1 MKTIR
6 QTATIRGATP
16 HDIYETIMDPK
27 KHTKLSRQ
35 PTTVSRR
42 VGGAFK
48 VGHDLESKNLKLT
61 KDRRIVQ
68 TWRANNWPKGTY
80 SKATFAFARA
90 GGGTRVTFTQTG
102 STLRPR
108 SDESA
113 KGRRH
118 VRTCARETDCGGGAR
133 RRAPRAA
140 RRIRRPARGVKRTE
154 QFRSRRAKVG

>member
-35 PTTVSRR
+35 PTTESRR

-48 VGHDLESKNLKLT
+48 VGHDLEGKNLKLT

-68 TWRANNWPKGTY
+68 TWRANNWPKGVY
-80 SKATFAFARA
+80 SKATFALAKA
-90 GGGTRVTFTQTG
+90 PGGTRITFTQTG
-102 STLRPR
+102 VPSEFLKEITSGWKVYYWRPLRR
-108 SDESA
+108 KWA
-113 KGRRH
+113 
-118 VRTCARETDCGGGAR
+118 
-133 RRAPRAA
+133 
-140 RRIRRPARGVKRTE
+140 
-154 QFRSRRAKVG
+154 SRRSSR

>member
-16 HDIYETIMDPK
+16 HDLYETIMDSK
-27 KHTKLSRQ
+27 LHTALSRQ

-48 VGHDLESKNLKLT
+48 VGHDLEGKNLKLT

-90 GGGTRVTFTQTG
+90 TGGTRVTFTQTG
-102 STLRPR
+102 VP
-108 SDESA
+108 DQFYGEIA
-113 KGRRH
+113 KGW
-118 VRTCARETDCGGGAR
+118 REYYWSPLR
-133 RRAPRAA
+133 
-140 RRIRRPARGVKRTE
+140 K
-154 QFRSRRAKVG
+154 QFGSRRAKGR

>member
-48 VGHDLESKNLKLT
+48 VGHDLEGKNLKLT

-90 GGGTRVTFTQTG
+90 GRN
-102 STLRPR
+102 
-108 SDESA
+108 
-113 KGRRH
+113 
-118 VRTCARETDCGGGAR
+118 ARDVHADG
-133 RRAPRAA
+133 
-140 RRIRRPARGVKRTE
+140 
-154 QFRSRRAKVG
+154 RSRSVLRRDQPGLARLLLEPIA

>member
-16 HDIYETIMDPK
+16 HDVYEIIMDS
-27 KHTKLSRQ
+27 KLHSKLAQQ

-48 VGHDLESKNLKLT
+48 VGHDLEGKNLKLT

-80 SKATFAFARA
+80 SKATFALVRA
-90 GGGTRVTFTQTG
+90 AGGTRVTFTQTG
-102 STLRPR
+102 VPDQFYGEINKGWREYYWAPLRKQF
-108 SDESA
+108 A
-113 KGRRH
+113 VK
-118 VRTCARETDCGGGAR
+118 AR
-133 RRAPRAA
+133 RAA
-140 RRIRRPARGVKRTE
+140 R
-154 QFRSRRAKVG
+154 